1 MRTEDIRYSRLF
13 EPAYTLYLPVTRGL
27 PSEVVTTPPCILCR
41 RSVPP
46 QRIGWVKTGEG
57 GGAFSLFAKLATR
70 HTKNMAPWPGPH
82 PIAWNLSDALSPGSP
97 RARGPLRNSAQLL
110 FGKSIGMPSSVPTA
124 AQLLGVARHAGQ
136 LRPSATYIN

>member
-1 MRTEDIRYSRLF
+1 M
-13 EPAYTLYLPVTRGL
+13 A
-27 PSEVVTTPPCILCR
+27 
-41 RSVPP
+41 
-46 QRIGWVKTGEG
+46 EG
-57 GGAFSLFAKLATR
+57 RFSLFAKPATR
-70 HTKNMAPWPGPH
+70 RTKNMAPWPGPH